1 MDHTLQFLS
10 DYATS
15 LTYEKLSQE
24 AVHQVKRRIIDSL
37 GCAMGAYW
45 AEPSKIARAYALD
58 VKSKP
63 GATVLG
69 TRHSTTP
76 ELAAFANGSMV
87 RYLDFSDTSMAI
99 EAGHPSGNI
108 PGVMAAAEYAGAD
121 IRTVITG
128 IVLAYEV
135 QGRFGETA
143 LLRDKG
149 WDGVTYV
156 AISSAAGA
164 GKALGLTR
172 EQMANAL
179 ALAATANVALRQT
192 RVGSLS
198 MWKGCAEAN
207 ACRNGVFA
215 ALIAGRGLT
224 GPEEAFEGPKGFFK
238 QVTGPIKLPTFGG
251 NGKPFKVED
260 AKFKYM
266 PAEYHNQCT
275 VQPAIELHKAL
286 GGKVDDIARV
296 VVETYDI
303 AVDATA
309 DSPDKW
315 NPTTR
320 ETADHS
326 LPYVL
331 AVTLIRGSLWLDDF
345 DEEKIKDPKIR
356 ALMQRIEVR
365 RNAEFTKTYPE
376 TNCFRIE
383 VITKSGE
390 KHVREIRY
398 AKGHPKNPMTDQ
410 EIEAKFRKLAEPVL
424 KPSRIKQILERLW
437 HFEEAT
443 NLRDVL
449 TLFLMK
455 RI

>member
-1 MDHTLQFLS
+1 MDSTLQFLT

-15 LTYEKLSQE
+15 LTYEKLPQQ

-45 AEPSKIARAYALD
+45 AEPSKIARAHALEA
-58 VKSKP
+58 KSKP

-69 TRHSTTP
+69 TRHTTTP

-87 RYLDFSDTSMAI
+87 RYLDYSDTSMAI

-108 PGVMAAAEYAGAD
+108 PGVLAAAEYAGAD
-121 IRTVITG
+121 IRTTITG

-172 EQMANAL
+172 EQTANAL

-192 RVGSLS
+192 RVGTLS

-215 ALIAGRGLT
+215 ALMAGRGLT
-224 GPEEAFEGPKGFFK
+224 GPEEAFEGSKGFLK
-238 QVTGPIKLPTFGG
+238 QVTGPMKLPTFGG

-260 AKFKYM
+260 AKFKYL
-266 PAEYHNQCT
+266 PAEYHIQCT
-275 VQPAIELHKAL
+275 VQPAMELHKVL
-286 GGKVDDIARV
+286 GGRVDDIEKV
-296 VVETYDI
+296 IVDTYDI

-331 AVTLIRGSLWLDDF
+331 AVPLIKGSLWLDDF
-345 DEEKIKDPKIR
+345 TEEKIKDAKVR
-356 ALMQRIEVR
+356 ALMQKIEVR
-365 RNAEFTKTYPE
+365 RSEEFTRAYPE
-376 TNCFRIE
+376 ANCSRIE

-410 EIEAKFRKLAEPVL
+410 EIETKFRKLAEPVL
-424 KPSRIKQILERLW
+424 KPSQIKQILDRLW
-437 HFEEAT
+437 HLEEVRD
-443 NLRDVL
+443 LREVWAL
-449 TLFLMK
+449 CLIRRT
-455 RI
+455 